1 MKSKLICTML
11 MMLSLSVLS
20 AAVAAAQ
27 TPATSATTPQATTQS
42 KDAMAHNQMMMA
54 NEPNCVL
61 ATAYHQSL
69 LVFAKALNQQTVG
82 TTPMNVEFARDAVT
96 EMRRSFD
103 MMKKYNEEYMET
115 VSAEVRTTMTPVMK
129 ELETHRAD
137 LNVQLKALEKE
148 VALDAPDSKKVA
160 TLTTAVQTQLDLM
173 SKLDEPNS
181 LGKLTMKM

>member
-1 MKSKLICTML
+1 MKKIFSTVL
-11 MMLSLSVLS
+11 MTLVLGIFS
-20 AAVAAAQ
+20 ATITAAQKSPAAA
-27 TPATSATTPQATTQS
+27 TPAATTQS
-42 KDAMAHNQMMMA
+42 KDAVAHDQMMMA

-82 TTPMNVEFARDAVT
+82 TAPMNVSFARDAVT

-129 ELETHRAD
+129 DLETHRAD

-148 VALDAPDSKKVA
+148 VALDAPDAKKIA
-160 TLTTAVQTQLDLM
+160 GLTTAVEAQLDQM
-173 SKLDEPNS
+173 SKLDDPGS
-181 LGKLTMKM
+181 LGKLSMKM

>member
-1 MKSKLICTML
+1 ML
-11 MMLSLSVLS
+11 MMLSLSVLG
-20 AAVAAAQ
+20 ATVAAAQ
-27 TPATSATTPQATTQS
+27 TPATPATTPQATTQS
-42 KDAMAHNQMMMA
+42 KMAHDQMMMA